1 MSNIPSI
8 NVQNF
13 HNCNKFIRLFS
24 LTSLP
29 FPNYS
34 KLYCYTKSHEV
45 IQGMINFY
53 LFVGTLLIFTIEKS
67 FAPPF
72 YDHNAWLNW
81 LYTVKCIHVQRLICV
96 SIVWCFKRANIIE
109 NVSDKYKENDK
120 NELVEWC
127 LVIITDSSQRY
138 EPNISHFNSILVIV
152 PMKELFIKRWPVW
165 STIWMG
171 LRQYVGQFYTS
182 LSMLKSHNISFYSN
196 GSD

>member
-1 MSNIPSI
+1 MFKISI
-8 NVQNF
+8 IAT
-13 HNCNKFIRLFS
+13 KFIRLFS

-72 YDHNAWLNW
+72 HDHNAWQNW
-81 LYTVKCIHVQRLICV
+81 LCTVKCIHVQRLICV
-96 SIVWCFKRANIIE
+96 LIVWCFKRANIIE

-120 NELVEWC
+120 KWTSWLMP
-127 LVIITDSSQRY
+127 RY
-138 EPNISHFNSILVIV
+138 YWFQSKIWAIYISLFNLILVIV
-152 PMKELFIKRWPVW
+152 PWRNYLVKD
-165 STIWMG
+165 
-171 LRQYVGQFYTS
+171 GQFGALYEW
-182 LSMLKSHNISFYSN
+182 
-196 GSD
+196 D